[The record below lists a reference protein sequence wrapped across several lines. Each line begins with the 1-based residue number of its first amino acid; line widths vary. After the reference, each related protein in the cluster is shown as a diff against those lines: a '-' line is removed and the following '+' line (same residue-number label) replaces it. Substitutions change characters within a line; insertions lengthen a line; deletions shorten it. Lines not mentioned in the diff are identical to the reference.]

1 MYITNPEDMWVG
13 RSFIDYVMSEDQPD
27 FCREITNK
35 ISVPLCQMSIRLDQ
49 AGSEDQKVHHYQKH
63 LIIHN
68 VPFRC

>member
-1 MYITNPEDMWVG
+1 MWVG

-49 AGSEDQKVHHYQKH
+49 AGSEDQKVHQCTAPLPKASDHT
-63 LIIHN
+63 
-68 VPFRC
+68 